1 MEHST
6 CYSSLAHRSWY
17 VDRSSSAADSHT
29 CSLFAV
35 QGITF
40 CAITIRIALYQ
51 SDMSRGSRD
60 RPSQG
65 ATSVDGPIPTIG
77 SIPMRPLPISINITK
92 EIEAHADSHSGSPT
106 PGDIADG
113 VYNMDGKP
121 RSSNS
126 GDESFMHVA

>member
-1 MEHST
+1 MSQ
-6 CYSSLAHRSWY
+6 
-17 VDRSSSAADSHT
+17 HT
-29 CSLFAV
+29 
-35 QGITF
+35 
-40 CAITIRIALYQ
+40 
-51 SDMSRGSRD
+51 SRGGVSHVH
-60 RPSQG
+60 
-65 ATSVDGPIPTIG
+65 ATEGQIATIG